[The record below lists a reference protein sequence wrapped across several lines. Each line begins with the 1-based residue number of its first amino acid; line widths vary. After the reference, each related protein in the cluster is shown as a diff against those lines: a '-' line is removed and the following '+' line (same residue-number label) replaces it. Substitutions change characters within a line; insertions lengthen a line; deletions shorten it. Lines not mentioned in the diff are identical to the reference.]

1 MCECVVCDVLTLL
14 LCCWMHAQHSRRFW
28 LLAVGII
35 QCLREYSHRKE
46 AIATNTMHHLIN
58 ALVTTVTL
66 VQVRNIKYIDL
77 AATTCGAGSY
87 SSGGSC
93 TNCPAGKVLPPPLCC
108 ILLATYPTCPALP
121 FPPIPLSA
129 AVPRRW
135 RPGWRLY
142 RLRSWQV
149 QWCSRRQL
157 LLHLLPQEELLRG
170 WLLVARPVP
179 CWHLRQQRWAG

>member
-1 MCECVVCDVLTLL
+1 
-14 LCCWMHAQHSRRFW
+14 MHAQHSRCFW

-46 AIATNTMHHLIN
+46 AIATTTMHHLTDTP
-58 ALVTTVTL
+58 LTTVTSCRCATSSTL
-66 VQVRNIKYIDL
+66 TWLPPRAAP
-77 AATTCGAGSY
+77 AATRREAHAPTAL
-87 SSGGSC
+87 
-93 TNCPAGKVLPPPLCC
+93 PARYCHLLCAASHLPLTRPPL
-108 ILLATYPTCPALP
+108 PV
-121 FPPIPLSA
+121 PLSA

-170 WLLVARPVP
+170 WLLVPCPVP
-179 CWHLRQQRWAG
+179 CWHLRQQRRAG